1 MPCRLKVNKDT
12 SELSYMMYHLY
23 LIDIHSIFQPT
34 DVAHTVH
41 SAFSKSGDRYQEASF
56 KLLKEAI

>member
-1 MPCRLKVNKDT
+1 
-12 SELSYMMYHLY
+12 MMYHLY

-41 SAFSKSGDRYQEASF
+41 SAFSKSGDRYHEASF